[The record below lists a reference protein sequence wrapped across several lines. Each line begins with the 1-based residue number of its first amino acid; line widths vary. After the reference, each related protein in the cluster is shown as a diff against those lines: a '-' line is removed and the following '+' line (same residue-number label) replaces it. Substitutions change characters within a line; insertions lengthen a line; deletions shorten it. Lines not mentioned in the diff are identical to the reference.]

1 MAMVLRMKNADGE
14 MWIAERRT
22 RTSELNAAQ
31 WNGLRTLPLFVR
43 IFRIPV
49 PQSAFRNPH
58 FTCPD
63 SRICW
68 LCSENCKTRLYGFVW
83 ALNRQTVMIRI
94 DYRLLAIS
102 PLLLAFG
109 GFLLLRASAA
119 DPTAWIER
127 SNTNAPPLLD
137 FFGRFCP
144 EYGTAPCFEDFCAQT
159 QC

>member
-1 MAMVLRMKNADGE
+1 MRIAKCGLRK
-14 MWIAERRT
+14 RRT

-58 FTCPD
+58 FTCQIPGF
-63 SRICW
+63 CW

-127 SNTNAPPLLD
+127 SIRTLSRYWIILPAMSPNMERLLAW
-137 FFGRFCP
+137 R
-144 EYGTAPCFEDFCAQT
+144 TLMNKSKT
-159 QC
+159 